1 MLNSD
6 KKELIL
12 KNIPMVKHFASKFYI
27 DDFNIDYNS
36 LFLRGTKGLLNCV
49 DEFNSSS
56 GVKFLSVASNNVKLE
71 ILDEIRRMSSFTTD
85 DILQVKN
92 YCKEVLYYTFCNN
105 STNNDEDDF
114 NINFDTSHY
123 NNIKN
128 KCLLSFTAYLDDFL
142 FDSKQISLNTL
153 ILDLNKNIDT
163 LSHLEK
169 LVLYLFYKEELNY
182 YQISS
187 VLNVSSDLIF
197 NIHVIGLSKIRE
209 LIKIITN

>member
-12 KNIPMVKHFASKFYI
+12 KNIPMVKNFASKFYI

-36 LFLRGTKGLLNCV
+36 LLSRGTKGLLNCV
-49 DEFNSSS
+49 DEFNSSN
-56 GVKFLSVASNNVKLE
+56 GVKFSSVASNNVKLE

-92 YCKEVLYYTFCNN
+92 YCEEVLYSFCNN
-105 STNNDEDDF
+105 STNNDEDDS
-114 NINFDTSHY
+114 NINFDASRY
-123 NNIKN
+123 DNIKN

-142 FDSKQISLNTL
+142 FDSEDIALNTL

-163 LSHLEK
+163 LSYLEK

-182 YQISS
+182 HQISS

-209 LIKIITN
+209 LINKLKN